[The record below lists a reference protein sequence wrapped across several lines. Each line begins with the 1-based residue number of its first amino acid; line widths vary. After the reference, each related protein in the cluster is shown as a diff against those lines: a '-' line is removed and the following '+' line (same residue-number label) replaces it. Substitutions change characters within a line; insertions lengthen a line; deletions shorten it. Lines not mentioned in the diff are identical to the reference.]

1 MPRNPQNPAITAST
15 SAVAIANELR
25 KQIIEGHYGDQE
37 RLPAERELVT
47 RFGSSRGTI
56 RAALLR
62 LEQSNLISRRIGSG
76 TYVNHR
82 DAYNQA
88 DIAAITSPLEVIE
101 VRIGIE
107 PHMARLAVANAKRGD
122 LERLSKTLRK
132 VEHCEG
138 DRDQFTHADAEFHSA
153 LAHCTHNALLQ
164 WMYERL
170 NDVRN
175 HSQWKHMKDKVLN
188 DERIEDY
195 NRQHRQ
201 LYEAI
206 AARDVETAVTTIN
219 RHLERAREHLL
230 GR

>member
-1 MPRNPQNPAITAST
+1 MPRRPDIPQTPTGAA
-15 SAVAIANELR
+15 AIASELR
-25 KQIIEGHYGDQE
+25 KQIIEGQYAYQE
-37 RLPAERELVT
+37 QLPTERELVT
-47 RFGSSRGTI
+47 RFNSSRGTV

-62 LEQSNLISRRIGSG
+62 LEQSNLIKRRIGSG
-76 TYVNHR
+76 TYVNHQ
-82 DAYNQA
+82 DAYSQA

-107 PHMARLAVANAKRGD
+107 PHIARLAVANAKRGD
-122 LERLSKTLRK
+122 LEILGKALR
-132 VEHCEG
+132 EIENCG
-138 DRDQFTHADAEFHSA
+138 NDRDKFTQADAVFHSA

-175 HSQWKHMKDKVLN
+175 HSQWKDMKDKVLT
-188 DERIEDY
+188 DQRILDY
-195 NRQHRQ
+195 NRQHRK

-206 AARDVETAVTTIN
+206 ASRDVETAVATIN
-219 RHLERAREHLL
+219 QHLERARDHLL